1 MPQADA
7 EGGDAVAHELAQ
19 VRNHGGVIRRV
30 AGAVGQHQAV
40 GIQVQDFLR
49 RRARRNDR
57 DRTAALFEFALD
69 VRLCAEVPEDDVV
82 DTRLLRGLNA
92 VARHVLNRRMERQHL
107 QLRADFLRILRLLGQ
122 QRGIHHAR
130 IADNAGQRAGV
141 HPSQAGNALRF
152 EVIIELALAAEVA
165 RLIAEFTDDI
175 RGQARA
181 RRLEVLR
188 NPDSLSSP
196 W

>member
-1 MPQADA
+1 MVLARHVGQPGLDVLRGLICAAVAVLQLGGLCALTERQQLMPQADA
-7 EGGDAVAHELAQ
+7 EGRDAVAHEFAQ
-19 VRNHGGVIRRV
+19 IRNHGGVIRRV
-30 AGAVGQHQAV
+30 AGAVGQHQSV

-49 RRARRNDR
+49 RRARRNNR
-57 DRTAALFEFALD
+57 DRTAALFEFTLD

-82 DTRLLRGLNA
+82 DSPLLRGLNA

-141 HPSQAGNALRF
+141 HPVRQGMPCALR
-152 EVIIELALAAEVA
+152 
-165 RLIAEFTDDI
+165 
-175 RGQARA
+175 
-181 RRLEVLR
+181 
-188 NPDSLSSP
+188 
-196 W
+196 